1 MYTQLLTRGNT
12 EFATAVHRRGWNVH
26 PTQALR
32 EVLTAVSQCQAG
44 LTQVNLGTLL
54 TRLFTWRTNQRLE
67 YQDRGV
73 TNGVGYR
80 LWMEAKQLLR
90 NRFGRAYTDHAD
102 PPEPAGCP
110 GTMLMGT
117 YVPPGEGQMEI
128 CHAFSYRWLVAS
140 GHLPGDGNPSPTT
153 GPFNGGAMRP
163 ILFPFPRPY
172 YPPVRVGGV
181 LQVQAGD
188 VIGFFDPQPANPAP
202 LAHSLVAKDA
212 THWYGANNLGCFGNA
227 LGRAEMDMNHYQGRW
242 LDEAGHPDDRNRWQ
256 TPTGASLVVVYR
268 RDFA

>member
-1 MYTQLLTRGNT
+1 MYTQLLTRGNDG
-12 EFATAVHRRGWNVH
+12 FATAVYRPGWNVH
-26 PTQALR
+26 PTLALR
-32 EVLTAVSQCQAG
+32 EVLAAVSQCQAH
-44 LTQVNLGTLL
+44 LTQAHLGTLF
-54 TRLFTWRTNQRLE
+54 TRLFTWRTNQSPE
-67 YQDRGV
+67 YQDRGM

-90 NRFGRAYTDHAD
+90 NRFGQIYVNHAD

-110 GTMLMGT
+110 GTTLLGT

-140 GHLPGDGNPSPTT
+140 GRLPIHDDPSPST

-163 ILFPFPRPY
+163 ILFPYPRPY
-172 YPPVRVGGV
+172 YAPVRVGGV

-202 LAHSLVAKDA
+202 LAHSLVARDA
-212 THWYGANNLGCFGNA
+212 THWYGANNLGCFGNS
-227 LGRAEMDMNHYQGRW
+227 LGRSEVDLNHYQGRW
-242 LDEAGHPDDRNRWQ
+242 LDQAGHSDDRNQWR
-256 TPTGASLVVVYR
+256 TPTGAQLVAVYR
-268 RDFA
+268 RDFS